1 MNGALQ
7 ESEVQDLEG
16 YPLPSLLADL
26 PSPGR
31 HISWQA
37 AVAWLVAAVTLAGTG
52 VKHLEGWPV
61 ARGARVSCPR
71 RKSSTA
77 TTPCTTAVSHSSGCT
92 FAGTISGGA
101 ILTRNRAGCTG
112 TLVPARAGLGGRGR
126 GRGHRTRTRGPNSGA
141 GGPGKEKEGTDTGP
155 TRAVKLAKIPLH
167 HKLQKVKKLG
177 GREHTGV
184 NCPGTASSANCT
196 PRICIIPEPD
206 FSFLDSARHSVF
218 EDHSCPISKN
228 SYSTGLN
235 LFHPNT

>member
-1 MNGALQ
+1 MLSRLLLVLKDWSSVGFAMQPRGGSRDSWGQEAKRLNGALQ

-126 GRGHRTRTRGPNSGA
+126 GRRWQWLGHSGSWRS
-141 GGPGKEKEGTDTGP
+141 G
-155 TRAVKLAKIPLH
+155 RAHV
-167 HKLQKVKKLG
+167 
-177 GREHTGV
+177 
-184 NCPGTASSANCT
+184 
-196 PRICIIPEPD
+196 
-206 FSFLDSARHSVF
+206 
-218 EDHSCPISKN
+218 
-228 SYSTGLN
+228 
-235 LFHPNT
+235 